1 MKKITFLL
9 MVLLLV
15 MGASGGYGY
24 YVFVLE
30 DGDGE
35 DEDSNSG
42 PGSPPIARI
51 NPSDPTVDVNETV
64 LFSALDSTDS
74 DGDTLTFKWNF
85 EGDSEQYYGETIERN
100 YPEGGDYSVVLQVTD
115 STGLTDETETTVRVV
130 ENYHAEVD
138 GEVGEGETDQVE
150 FPIDEGAVKVY
161 ITWDLDDSNTITG
174 NFDPSTVN
182 LILND
187 AQGDSLRNETGV
199 QEGDGSWEVGSG
211 ELEALGDYEFVIEG
225 ENGNMQY
232 YVTIDVS
239 YTA

>member
-24 YVFVLE
+24 YVFVIE

-42 PGSPPIARI
+42 LGSPPIARI

-100 YPEGGDYSVVLQVTD
+100 YPEGGDYYVVLQVTD

-150 FPIDEGAVKVY
+150 FPIEEGAVKVY

>member
-74 DGDTLTFKWNF
+74 DGDTLTF
-85 EGDSEQYYGETIERN
+85 
-100 YPEGGDYSVVLQVTD
+100 DYRI
-115 STGLTDETETTVRVV
+115 RVFTV
-130 ENYHAEVD
+130 ENEDRFSRV
-138 GEVGEGETDQVE
+138 
-150 FPIDEGAVKVY
+150 
-161 ITWDLDDSNTITG
+161 
-174 NFDPSTVN
+174 
-182 LILND
+182 
-187 AQGDSLRNETGV
+187 
-199 QEGDGSWEVGSG
+199 
-211 ELEALGDYEFVIEG
+211 
-225 ENGNMQY
+225 
-232 YVTIDVS
+232 IDVVRD
-239 YTA
+239 

>member
-150 FPIDEGAVKVY
+150 FPIEEGAVKVY

>member
-64 LFSALDSTDS
+64 LFSASDSTDS

-211 ELEALGDYEFVIEG
+211 ELEALGDYEFVIES

>member
-74 DGDTLTFKWNF
+74 DGDPLTFKWNF

-199 QEGDGSWEVGSG
+199 QEGD
-211 ELEALGDYEFVIEG
+211 
-225 ENGNMQY
+225 
-232 YVTIDVS
+232 
-239 YTA
+239 

>member
-1 MKKITFLL
+1 

-150 FPIDEGAVKVY
+150 FPIEEGAVKVY